1 VLLRSARRNVR
12 SRRALFGLDAKGKG
26 AEGDVCLA
34 TENGAVRVDA
44 EEAPDSLRR
53 ESARPVS
60 PSEKGMVGM
69 AESGKGLEGVV
80 AAETALSDIDGRTGI
95 LWYVGY
101 DIHDLAEHAG
111 FEEIIY
117 LLHHL
122 ELPSATQ
129 LDEVRETLESMRE
142 PDEFVRGLL
151 PQLSQDA
158 TPMSMLRTAVSAS
171 SAKDPHGTDTSEE
184 ATYGRALRLCAVFP
198 ALVAYY
204 ERLRHGQQLIPSD
217 AGLSHA
223 PNFLWMLKGDKADD
237 ESARMFDVCLVLH
250 ADHTMNASTF
260 AARVCAATLSDAY
273 SAITAAIAALK
284 GPLHG
289 GANEQV
295 MKMIR
300 EIGEPNRARGYI
312 TEKLSK
318 KQKVM
323 GFGHR
328 VYKTEDPRA
337 THLRKMAERLANSTG
352 DGRNYE
358 ISRAIEETV
367 MDEKGLYPNVDFYA
381 ASVYDYLGIPTDL
394 FTCVFAISRVAGWTA
409 HVREQYADN
418 RLIRPDHA
426 YVGPEPRSWVPLAE
440 RS

>member
-1 VLLRSARRNVR
+1 
-12 SRRALFGLDAKGKG
+12 
-26 AEGDVCLA
+26 
-34 TENGAVRVDA
+34 
-44 EEAPDSLRR
+44 
-53 ESARPVS
+53 
-60 PSEKGMVGM
+60 M

-80 AAETALSDIDGRTGI
+80 AAETALSDIDGKQGI

-101 DIHDLAEHAG
+101 DIHDLADNAT

-117 LLHHL
+117 LLHNL
-122 ELPSATQ
+122 ELPNQSQ
-129 LDEVRETLESMRE
+129 LEKTKEQLEGERE
-142 PDEFVRGLL
+142 PDEFVRRLL
-151 PQLSQDA
+151 PQLASDA

-171 SAKDPHGTDTSEE
+171 SARDPEGGDTSEE
-184 ATYGRALRLCAVFP
+184 ATYRKAMRLCAVFP
-198 ALVAYY
+198 SLVAYY
-204 ERLRHGQQLIPSD
+204 DRLRGDKPMVPPDS
-217 AGLSHA
+217 GLSHA
-223 PNFLWMLKGDKADD
+223 ANFLWMLNEDKADE

-260 AARVCAATLSDAY
+260 AARVCAATLSDVH

-300 EIGEPNRARGYI
+300 EIKEPSEARDYI
-312 TEKLSK
+312 VKKLQNKEKI
-318 KQKVM
+318 M

-337 THLRKMAERLANSTG
+337 THLREMSKSLADKTG
-352 DGRNYE
+352 DGSNYE
-358 ISRAIEETV
+358 ISREIEQAV
-367 MDEKGLYPNVDFYA
+367 MDEKGIYPNVDFYA

-394 FTCVFAISRVAGWTA
+394 FTCVFAVSRVSGWTA

-418 RLIRPDHA
+418 RLIRPDHG
-426 YVGPEPRSWVPLAE
+426 YVGPEPRSWVPIGD